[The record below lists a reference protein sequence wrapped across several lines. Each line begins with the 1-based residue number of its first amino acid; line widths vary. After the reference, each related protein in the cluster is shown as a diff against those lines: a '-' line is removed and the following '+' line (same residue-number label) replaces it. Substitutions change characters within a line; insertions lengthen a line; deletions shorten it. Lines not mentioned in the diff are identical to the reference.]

1 MSHHDKETF
10 ALTELMSSINF
21 SPRELRRLRFEADEG
36 LISHSEADERL
47 ATQGFWKWVDRNTVS
62 GLPSRPYARC
72 GGISKPGYE
81 AMDESKSWM
90 RREMDA
96 LKRELKDIIDGKEKR
111 EGKGTKWTDNNDQDD
126 AGEKAVLRGEQ
137 ANTEKLMM
145 TRASTNPS
153 NLLQDFVTTEMT
165 V

>member
-1 MSHHDKETF
+1 
-10 ALTELMSSINF
+10 
-21 SPRELRRLRFEADEG
+21 
-36 LISHSEADERL
+36 
-47 ATQGFWKWVDRNTVS
+47 
-62 GLPSRPYARC
+62 
-72 GGISKPGYE
+72 
-81 AMDESKSWM
+81 MDESKSWM